1 MAVLLSAVGCSR
13 APATGD
19 PSAAAGD
26 VEALEREAASLKSQ
40 LADTRSRIDDLRL
53 ELNSGGSTAVTGNL
67 STPEIIGE
75 LLEIKLTSGNRR
87 AVQRRMGYLFESLAG
102 RGDAAVPHIRGFL
115 NKMEDVDF
123 AIPKSPK
130 DEANELEYWRS
141 RMVRAPLDFE
151 YPPSLRIG
159 LIDILSEIGG
169 AQVEE
174 AIAKVLAATGRGFE
188 IAYAANKLR
197 SMIGK
202 DAYRDE
208 AVGAAHELLAEPIH
222 VAGGNKL
229 DAASRQYLFM
239 VLEMYND
246 KTFIQTA
253 QVCSSTRMAKSTVRS

>member
-1 MAVLLSAVGCSR
+1 
-13 APATGD
+13 
-19 PSAAAGD
+19 
-26 VEALEREAASLKSQ
+26 
-40 LADTRSRIDDLRL
+40 
-53 ELNSGGSTAVTGNL
+53 
-67 STPEIIGE
+67 
-75 LLEIKLTSGNRR
+75 
-87 AVQRRMGYLFESLAG
+87 MGYLFESLAG
-102 RGDAAVPHIRGFL
+102 RGDAAVPHIRGFH

-229 DAASRQYLFM
+229 DAALRQYLFM